1 MSSILLTSFCLFLFS
16 LNNLSSQSTFCLFEV
31 LGSSEFSPVSSSN

>member
-1 MSSILLTSFCLFLFS
+1 MTSILLTSFCLFLFS

-31 LGSSEFSPVSSSN
+31 LGSSKLSSFSLSN